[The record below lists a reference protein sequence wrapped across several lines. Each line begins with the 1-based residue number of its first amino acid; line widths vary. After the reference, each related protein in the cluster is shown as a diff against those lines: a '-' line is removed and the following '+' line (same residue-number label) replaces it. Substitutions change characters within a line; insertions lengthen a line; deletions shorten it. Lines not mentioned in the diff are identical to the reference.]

1 MAGFN
6 STIFAYGQTGSEPRK
21 AISLAGLIPRE
32 HDIQIYNETLRDILQ
47 PTRGVLIDK
56 DKPVLHVIEGSVVV
70 RPLKEEIVRTPEEV
84 LGLLERGQ
92 KNRRTGATDWNERSS
107 RSHCVFTMTI
117 ESRLGADVRQSRL
130 TLIDLAGSEKAA
142 SNLERLAEGKHIN
155 RSLLALGTV
164 IELLSDKNRRPKLTH
179 LLENALG
186 GNANIAVI
194 CTLSAETHHC
204 SETLESLKF
213 ASRCAQVETQAIQ
226 GIVAASEKA
235 LLQSK
240 EEEILE
246 LREQIQMLTNTRPQE
261 PGPIPSPNVE
271 SEGRQQILHQ
281 ELENL
286 KDRRKRLVDQLK
298 SLNSEILSSQSSQT
312 SGTAAAVGLTMRRR
326 VSDFIRMHPQKTPL
340 GADPATPSRRAVS
353 AKITTIDEEDDDDQG
368 LSGDM
373 IRALQRQRSADK
385 ENHSLLLS
393 RLAKAEEAAL
403 QAETT
408 RREIEDLKQRLAEET
423 ARSEGLMQQLMGRD
437 RFERGQNEVILEL
450 QSQVAAAR
458 AETIDLEVI
467 RTKLSEPASLPLVN
481 EAGLPIRSDS
491 DPGLILQKLSLP
503 SDMSLPRPLQ
513 CSECQRH
520 LEKSR
525 KHETIIQGQQSINRA
540 LMEKVANWQKRV
552 SEQDDLIHRLLPKLR
567 IQEKE
572 NAAPVLTD
580 AEVAQK
586 RTSPDKKTS
595 TVGPAGSHKNWS
607 PQKPHLSQSP
617 SKPYLYSERPRP
629 LPMTETQESNF
640 PTQGRR
646 RVTIEHDI
654 NRLQSLSRVDK
665 TRGLFASAER
675 LP

>member
-1 MAGFN
+1 M
-6 STIFAYGQTGSEPRK
+6 GSHLFHTSVAE
-21 AISLAGLIPRE
+21 S
-32 HDIQIYNETLRDILQ
+32 Q
-47 PTRGVLIDK
+47 GV
-56 DKPVLHVIEGSVVV
+56 
-70 RPLKEEIVRTPEEV
+70 
-84 LGLLERGQ
+84 
-92 KNRRTGATDWNERSS
+92 
-107 RSHCVFTMTI
+107 
-117 ESRLGADVRQSRL
+117 
-130 TLIDLAGSEKAA
+130 
-142 SNLERLAEGKHIN
+142 
-155 RSLLALGTV
+155 
-164 IELLSDKNRRPKLTH
+164 
-179 LLENALG
+179 
-186 GNANIAVI
+186 
-194 CTLSAETHHC
+194 
-204 SETLESLKF
+204 
-213 ASRCAQVETQAIQ
+213 TQ
-226 GIVAASEKA
+226 VAASEKA

-246 LREQIQMLTNTRPQE
+246 LREQIQMLNNTRPQE
-261 PGPIPSPNVE
+261 PAPIPSPNVE
-271 SEGRQQILHQ
+271 SEGRQQIVSSLLYLPRNIRLTQASQLHQ

-286 KDRRKRLVDQLK
+286 KDRRNRLVDQLK

-540 LMEKVANWQKRV
+540 LMEKVANWQKV
-552 SEQDDLIHRLLPKLR
+552 ISISLAALELL
-567 IQEKE
+567 
-572 NAAPVLTD
+572 
-580 AEVAQK
+580 
-586 RTSPDKKTS
+586 
-595 TVGPAGSHKNWS
+595 
-607 PQKPHLSQSP
+607 
-617 SKPYLYSERPRP
+617 
-629 LPMTETQESNF
+629 
-640 PTQGRR
+640 
-646 RVTIEHDI
+646 
-654 NRLQSLSRVDK
+654 
-665 TRGLFASAER
+665 
-675 LP
+675 